1 MVDTGFGAAEDS
13 LSPLQGGT
21 TTTHGGSLFVIMS
34 AGYLGSLCLGV
45 GLFLLALQSRFDK
58 LVMVM
63 LGAVLVIV
71 AVAYMRAPFALV
83 FCLGGGA
90 AMVIVAHYLPAE
102 VSDLALRVIGLTSM
116 LYAPLD
122 ILDDTL
128 RRTHVESDAVLL
140 ARQFGGSSL
149 MWGALWLVLSLAVVA
164 LCLRF
169 VAGRDSNLHM
179 PVLDKMRPRRK
190 RPHARPRNWRPP
202 LP

>member
-1 MVDTGFGAAEDS
+1 MQI
-13 LSPLQGGT
+13 LR
-21 TTTHGGSLFVIMS
+21 FVIMS

-45 GLFLLALQSRFDK
+45 GLFLLALHSRFDRV
-58 LVMVM
+58 VMVL
-63 LGAVLVIV
+63 LGAVLVMV
-71 AVAYMRAPFALV
+71 AVAYMRAPFALL
-83 FCLGGGA
+83 FCLGSGA
-90 AMVIVAHYLPAE
+90 AMVIIAYYLPAE

-140 ARQFGGSSL
+140 ARQFGGSSQ

-169 VAGRDSNLHM
+169 VAGRDSNLPV
-179 PVLDKMRPRRK
+179 PVLDKMRPRPR
-190 RPHARPRNWRPP
+190 RPHARPRNRR
-202 LP
+202 